1 MLRPMTIPLPR
12 VQALIGSPTR
22 LLGRVAFYGVL
33 LLVAFLALFPIVW
46 LLLGSIQTLQELYAG
61 VTFWPKQPQWQ
72 NYAIAW
78 NRGGFRLFLPNSV
91 LYSLLTV
98 VGVLLT
104 ASLAGYALARI
115 DFPGRKAIMFGILAI
130 MIVPLP
136 ASFVALYMLLVNL
149 GLANTRTGYVLSLI
163 AGGLPLSI
171 FILRGFFVNQPR
183 ELEEAA
189 VLDGCSAFDVFWR
202 VMLPLVKPGLAAVA
216 VIQFLH
222 AWNEYL
228 LALVMF
234 NTDAL
239 MPVQRGL
246 TRFASTDTTDHQVM
260 LAATVMA
267 VLPVMVLYA
276 VAQKSI
282 IQGITDGAVKG

>member
-12 VQALIGSPTR
+12 VQAPSVSPAR
-22 LLGRVAFYGVL
+22 LLGRMAFYSVL
-33 LLVAFLALFPIVW
+33 LLVAFMALFPIVW

-61 VTFWPKQPQWQ
+61 VTFWPKQPQVQ
-72 NYAIAW
+72 NYAIGW
-78 NRGGFRLFLPNSV
+78 NRGGFRMFLPNSL

-98 VGVLLT
+98 IGVLLT
-104 ASLAGYALARI
+104 ASMAGYALARI
-115 DFPGRKAIMFGILAI
+115 DFPGRKAILFGILAI

-149 GLANTRTGYVLSLI
+149 GLANTRTGYVLCLI
-163 AGGLPLSI
+163 AGGLPLAI

-189 VLDGCSAFDVFWR
+189 VLDGCSAFDVYWR

-234 NTDAL
+234 STDAL

-276 VAQKSI
+276 IAQRSI